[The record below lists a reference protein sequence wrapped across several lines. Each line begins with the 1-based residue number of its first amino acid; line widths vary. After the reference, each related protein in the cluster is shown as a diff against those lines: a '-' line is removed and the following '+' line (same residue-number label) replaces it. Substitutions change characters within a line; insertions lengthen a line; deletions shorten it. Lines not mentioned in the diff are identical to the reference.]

1 MVLIY
6 VAIMLPAL
14 WGFHPRRPTDPFAG
28 LTIDQSTMIKGIF
41 VLLVFASHL
50 GQYLNL
56 PAGIMSKSYEI
67 IRSNLGQLTVVPFLF
82 FSGYGVRCSIMKKGD
97 AYVRAI
103 PRRRIL
109 KTYVQTA
116 LILVVFLVVQL
127 FLGRVYSFGQIL
139 WAFTLLGSF
148 GNSNW
153 YLFAILFLY
162 AATWISFRFMHSQKQ
177 ACLLCIFFSC
187 AYLFGL
193 SLWKDRYW
201 YDTIFA
207 YAFGLLLPDFQGHF
221 RKITEKTLGWAA
233 ICGIMAVVVLVLT
246 KISLPHLFG
255 GILENIRALCFIPMI
270 LAFLSRFQLGNAA
283 LSWLGSHVFL
293 CYLLQRLPMIVLNHF
308 DISRMSVPLFVC
320 GSAVGT
326 VLLVLFFNRI
336 IKIID
341 EILFQEK
348 LNGLEGISSGEK

>member
-1 MVLIY
+1 MVFIY
-6 VAIMLPAL
+6 LAITLFAL
-14 WGFHPRRPTDPFAG
+14 WGFRTRSSLDSFAG
-28 LTIDQSTMIKGIF
+28 LAIDQSTMIKGIF

-50 GQYLNL
+50 SQYLTL
-56 PAGIMSKSYEI
+56 PAGIMSKSYEL

-82 FSGYGVRCSIMKKGD
+82 FSGYGVRCSIMRKGD
-97 AYVRAI
+97 AYIHAI

-109 KTYVQTA
+109 RTYVQTA
-116 LILVVFLVVQL
+116 LILIVFLVVQV

-162 AATWISFRFMHSQKQ
+162 ATTWISFRFMHSQKQ
-177 ACLLCIFFSC
+177 ACLLCILFSC

-201 YDTIFA
+201 YDTIFS
-207 YAFGLLLPDFQGHF
+207 YAFGLLFPDFQGHF

-246 KISLPHLFG
+246 KFSFPHLFG
-255 GILENIRALCFIPMI
+255 GILENFRALCFMLLI
-270 LAFLSRFQLGNAA
+270 LAFLSRFQFGNAG
-283 LSWLGSHVFL
+283 LRWLGSHVFL

-308 DISRMSVPLFVC
+308 DISKTCVPLFVC
-320 GSAVGT
+320 GSAAGT
-326 VLLVLFFNRI
+326 VFLVLLFDRVMQ
-336 IKIID
+336 KVD
-341 EILFQEK
+341 EVLFP
-348 LNGLEGISSGEK
+348 GESVQT